1 MDKKRLKQVIH
12 DVRKFF
18 KQLKLKVDKHI
29 PISLV
34 DEEEMT
40 NNAFN
45 IKSNTPVEPAEENI
59 VCGLTILS
67 CLWNKDQSKN
77 PDHNFHFMGYVLF
90 FFFFNNGIKD

>member
-1 MDKKRLKQVIH
+1 MQEQGARFTNQQVCEDCFSTAVMDKKRLKQVIH

-29 PISLV
+29 PISLM

-45 IKSNTPVEPAEENI
+45 IKVR
-59 VCGLTILS
+59 L
-67 CLWNKDQSKN
+67 
-77 PDHNFHFMGYVLF
+77 VLRH
-90 FFFFNNGIKD
+90 